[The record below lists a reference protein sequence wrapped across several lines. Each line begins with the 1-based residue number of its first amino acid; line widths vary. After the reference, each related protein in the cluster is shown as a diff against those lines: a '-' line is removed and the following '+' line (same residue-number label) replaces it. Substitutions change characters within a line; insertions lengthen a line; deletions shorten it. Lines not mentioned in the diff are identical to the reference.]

1 VSVVTGRVSRYD
13 GIGLSETTHGVPGGA
28 GRAEDNPGQER
39 GLGHGSVPESARADE
54 TSVPNPPID
63 PGPILTVS
71 PEEISRFF
79 VRARRDQETE
89 RWDVRL
95 DAALREILE
104 RANDFVPSEAGG
116 ILLDDPRAKLAGIRT
131 PRLTFIAVYGPNSA
145 QLLGRRVPSE
155 RGFVGEVYRAGQAAR
170 ADRLTVEDPLL
181 VTVPPRSAGPPVESI
196 IGVPVIV
203 GESIC
208 GVLLLANRRSGGP
221 YSARDSELLRIFA
234 AYMSSS
240 IQNALDAIRA
250 RHLARLDHLTGL
262 LNSRYFHVRLQ
273 DEIARADREG
283 TELSMLFVDLDN
295 FKLVNDRFGHMAGS
309 WTLREVAR
317 LLTENAPPATVL
329 ARYGG
334 DEFAAILPN
343 TPLTRA
349 VQTAE
354 HLRHV
359 IAEATLFDMESEPG
373 QPAQMLPGV
382 RASVGVASY
391 RDHLAPGGNQR
402 RRGNV
407 FLRLADSAMYRAK
420 ANGRNRVEVAEPEE

>member
-1 VSVVTGRVSRYD
+1 M
-13 GIGLSETTHGVPGGA
+13 
-28 GRAEDNPGQER
+28 
-39 GLGHGSVPESARADE
+39 
-54 TSVPNPPID
+54 PNPPIA

-71 PEEISRFF
+71 PEEIARFF
-79 VRARRDQETE
+79 VRARRDQDTE

-250 RHLARLDHLTGL
+250 RALARLDHLTGL
-262 LNSRYFHVRLQ
+262 FNSRYFHVRLQ

>member
-1 VSVVTGRVSRYD
+1 VHHGDGRRGD
-13 GIGLSETTHGVPGGA
+13 
-28 GRAEDNPGQER
+28 EDLPESKARSGP
-39 GLGHGSVPESARADE
+39 VPEAIRGEDS
-54 TSVPNPPID
+54 SVPNPPAA
-63 PGPILTVS
+63 PGPIQTVS
-71 PEEISRFF
+71 PEEIARFF
-79 VRARRDQETE
+79 VRVRRDQDAE

-104 RANDFVPSEAGG
+104 RANDFVPSESGG
-116 ILLDDPRAKLAGIRT
+116 ILLDDPRAKLAGVRT
-131 PRLTFIAVYGPNSA
+131 PRLTFIAVYGPNSG
-145 QLLGRRVPSE
+145 QLLGKRLPSE
-155 RGFVGEVYRAGQAAR
+155 RGFVGEIYRSGKAIR
-170 ADRLTVEDPLL
+170 ADRMVSEDPLMI
-181 VTVPPRSAGPPVESI
+181 TVPPRASGLPIESI

-221 YSARDSELLRIFA
+221 YRARDSELLRIFA

-250 RHLARLDHLTGL
+250 RALARLDHLTGL
-262 LNSRYFHVRLQ
+262 FNSRYFHLRLQ
-273 DEIARADREG
+273 DEIARSDREG
-283 TELSMLFVDLDN
+283 SELSMLFLDLDN

-317 LLTENAPPATVL
+317 LITENAPPTSIL

-334 DEFAAILPN
+334 DEFAVILPG
-343 TPLTRA
+343 TGLQRA

-354 HLRHV
+354 NLRRV

-373 QPAQMLPGV
+373 LPAQMLPGV

-420 ANGRNRVEVAEPEE
+420 ANGRNRVEIAEAEE

>member
-1 VSVVTGRVSRYD
+1 LGESASH
-13 GIGLSETTHGVPGGA
+13 GIPTGA
-28 GRAEDNPGQER
+28 GENLPASRNGP
-39 GLGHGSVPESARADE
+39 VPELARSDE
-54 TSVPNPPID
+54 SSVPNPATA
-63 PGPILTVS
+63 PGPIMTVS
-71 PEEISRFF
+71 PEEIARFF
-79 VRARRDQETE
+79 VRARRDQDTE

-104 RANDFVPSEAGG
+104 RANDFVPSESGG

-155 RGFVGEVYRAGQAAR
+155 RGFVGEVYRVGRAVR
-170 ADRLTVEDPLL
+170 ADRLILEDPLL
-181 VTVPPRSAGPPVESI
+181 ATVPPRASGPPVESI

-221 YSARDSELLRIFA
+221 YTARDSELLRIFA

-250 RHLARLDHLTGL
+250 RALARLDHLTGL
-262 LNSRYFHVRLQ
+262 FNSRYFHVRLQ

-283 TELSMLFVDLDN
+283 TELSMLFLDLDN

-343 TPLTRA
+343 TPLARA

-354 HLRHV
+354 HLRRI

-420 ANGRNRVEVAEPEE
+420 ANGRNRVEIAEPEE